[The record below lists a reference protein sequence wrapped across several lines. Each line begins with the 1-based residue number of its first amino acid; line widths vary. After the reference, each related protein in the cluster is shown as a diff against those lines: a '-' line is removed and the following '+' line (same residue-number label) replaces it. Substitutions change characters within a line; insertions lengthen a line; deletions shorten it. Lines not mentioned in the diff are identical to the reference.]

1 MCQLLN
7 SPVVPSEQPPYCH
20 MQMMITMPSVSVRA
34 WSGLSTCH
42 ATATQEWSSD
52 FVKVHLI
59 LLQLLLGKLKARSL
73 HFDILKSQLLYVFH
87 I

>member
-1 MCQLLN
+1 
-7 SPVVPSEQPPYCH
+7 

-42 ATATQEWSSD
+42 ATATQEWLSD
-52 FVKVHLI
+52 FVKLHLI

-73 HFDILKSQLLYVFH
+73 HFDILKSQLFYVFH